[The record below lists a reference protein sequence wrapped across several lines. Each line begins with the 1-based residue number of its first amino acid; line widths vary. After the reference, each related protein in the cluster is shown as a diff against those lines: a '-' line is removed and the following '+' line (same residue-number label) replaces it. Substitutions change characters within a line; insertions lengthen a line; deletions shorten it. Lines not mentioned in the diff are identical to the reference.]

1 MLRLLENESQTFR
14 RDGAPRAHAPRS
26 AWLFRVLSC
35 DAPLGSAARWPLE
48 GVEEVVFARGKE
60 PATERE
66 GGRLVVRLVDRAVSS
81 THARLERTLGGWTL
95 ADTGSTNGT
104 FVNESRIERALL
116 ADGDRLEI
124 GHTFF
129 CFRAELPADAP
140 ALRDDV
146 PGLGTLSPL
155 LGARLGELERVA
167 PSTVPVVILGESGT
181 GKELMARA
189 LHQLSQRKGPFV
201 AVNCGALPTTLLQSE
216 LFGYKRG
223 AFSGADEDRPGLVR
237 AADRGT
243 LFLDEI
249 GDLPLASQAAL
260 LRVLQEGE
268 VTPLGT
274 TRPIA
279 VDVRVVAATHRS
291 LDALVTAGQ
300 FRADLLARLGGWTL
314 TLPPLRERLEDLGL
328 LLGKVARGKSMT
340 LTWEAARA
348 LVRYAW
354 PLNVRE
360 LEKCVTAAL
369 VLSDGAVD
377 VGHLP
382 TALTA
387 STAPAPALSL
397 APLPPEDAARRN
409 ELEQLL
415 ESERGNVAAV
425 ARALGKAPVQIRRWA
440 RRYQIDPDRFRR

>member
-1 MLRLLENESQTFR
+1 MLRSLDNESQTFR
-14 RDGAPRAHAPRS
+14 RDGARRARPPRS
-26 AWLFRVLSC
+26 GWLFRVLAC
-35 DAPLGSAARWPLE
+35 DAPLTSAARFCLD
-48 GVEEVVFARGKE
+48 GVDEVVFARGKE
-60 PATERE
+60 DAVERD
-66 GGRLVVRLVDRAVSS
+66 GARLRLTLADRAVSS
-81 THARLERTLGGWTL
+81 AHARLVRGLGGWTL
-95 ADTGSTNGT
+95 EDSGSTNGS
-104 FVNESRIERALL
+104 FVNESRVERALL
-116 ADGDRLEI
+116 TDGDRVEI
-124 GHTFF
+124 GHCFF
-129 CFRAELPADAP
+129 VFRAELPVEAP
-140 ALRDDV
+140 PVRDDV
-146 PGLGTLSPL
+146 AGLAAQSPL
-155 LGARLGELERVA
+155 LGARFVELARVA
-167 PSTVPVVILGESGT
+167 PSTVPVVVLGESGT

-189 LHQLSQRKGPFV
+189 LHQLSGRKGPFV
-201 AVNCGALPTTLLQSE
+201 PINCGALPTTLVQSE

-268 VTPLGT
+268 VTPLGA

-291 LDALVTAGQ
+291 LEALVAAGQ
-300 FRADLLARLGGWTL
+300 FRADLLARLAGWTL

-328 LLGKVARGKSMT
+328 LLGKLARGRRMT

-348 LVRYAW
+348 LVRYGW

-360 LEKCVTAAL
+360 LEKCVSAAL

-377 VGHLP
+377 VAP
-382 TALTA
+382 RPPALA
-387 STAPAPALSL
+387 AAPAPSLPRRPL
-397 APLPPEDAARRN
+397 APEDEARRA
-409 ELEQLL
+409 ELVQLFAA
-415 ESERGNVAAV
+415 ESGNVAAV

-440 RRYQIDPDRFRR
+440 RRYQLDPDAFRRP

>member
-1 MLRLLENESQTFR
+1 MLRGLDNESQTFR
-14 RDGAPRAHAPRS
+14 RDEARRAHARHG

-35 DAPLGSAARWPLE
+35 DEPLSSAERWPLD
-48 GVEEVVFARGKE
+48 GVDEVVFARGKE
-60 PATERE
+60 PAVERE
-66 GGRLVVRLVDRAVSS
+66 GGRMIVRLSDRAVSS
-81 THARLERTLGGWTL
+81 THAHLARSLGGWTL
-95 ADTGSTNGT
+95 ADAASTNGT
-104 FVNESRIERALL
+104 FVNESRVERALL

-129 CFRAELPADAP
+129 LFRAALPVDAP
-140 ALRDDV
+140 PLRDDV
-146 PGLGTLSPL
+146 AGLGTLSPL
-155 LGARLGELERVA
+155 LGARFGELERVA
-167 PSTVPVVILGESGT
+167 PSAVPVVILGESGT

-189 LHQLSQRKGPFV
+189 LHQLSGRKGPFV
-201 AVNCGALPTTLLQSE
+201 AVNCGALPTSLMQSE

-274 TRPIA
+274 TRPIP

-291 LDALVTAGQ
+291 LDALVAAGQ

-314 TLPPLRERLEDLGL
+314 TLPPLRERPEDLGL
-328 LLGKVARGKSMT
+328 LLGKVARGRRMT

-348 LVRYAW
+348 LTRYAW

-377 VGHLP
+377 VAHLP
-382 TALTA
+382 PALTA
-387 STAPAPALSL
+387 TAPPPPARTT
-397 APLPPEDAARRN
+397 LPPEDEARRT
-409 ELEQLL
+409 ELEDLL
-415 ESERGNVAAV
+415 RAEHGNVAAV
-425 ARALGKAPVQIRRWA
+425 ARSLGKAPVQIRRWA
-440 RRYQIDPDRFRR
+440 RRYQLDPDQFRR